1 MRVAGGGG
9 MRDVV
14 WPGGAPCVDLTTT
27 SDFTLALLDDT
38 LAWRHRMRKELEF
51 GSGDH
56 VRVTTRY
63 HVHFLRPLLSSFVRS
78 PRAEWA
84 RVLLPLTTRDKAML
98 LRLRVLGPEGAPAH
112 RLARKSSAAI
122 QAEYLRRLALTS
134 PAGDAML
141 GPQVPARGSPEAEFT
156 TVMRSRLFEA
166 ICVFM
171 PDMVKKLTNREA
183 DGPANLA
190 SYLTSGLG
198 FDIGVG
204 HVRRW
209 WTPATQAGQILAEAL
224 DEPPDPFSS
233 SEMVLLALPRMDPL
247 PRTVQEIDELVDAYL
262 AGLQA
267 ARDAGDRSFLIAL
280 ADYGRRYEI
289 IVDTRVPLNEP
300 ATLALVED
308 RELHLSPA
316 GWTVQEVAFGDARSS
331 HVEARTTDHTVQIT
345 QFDVRDVH
353 DQPLAPAWIEGLH
366 WTSEALQLYSSEPG
380 RPYYIR
386 LRLRFTAARSLQ
398 VTGLMLA
405 SITALAAVIA
415 LLTGEEHLVSVLAL
429 LTVPTTLAAALA
441 LVREQTA
448 LAARALAR
456 VRLVIEVSI
465 GLLWV
470 VVLVRTAVST
480 ADPLWFTR

>member
-1 MRVAGGGG
+1 
-9 MRDVV
+9 MRDVA
-14 WPGGAPCVDLTTT
+14 WPGGPPGVDLTTT

-63 HVHFLRPLLSSFVRS
+63 HVQFPRPLLNSFVRS
-78 PRAEWA
+78 PRAERA
-84 RVLLPLTTRDKAML
+84 RVLLPLTTRNKAML

-134 PAGDAML
+134 PAGNDFKA
-141 GPQVPARGSPEAEFT
+141 
-156 TVMRSRLFEA
+156 VMRSRLFEA

-171 PDMVKKLTNREA
+171 PDTVKKLTNGEA

-198 FDIGVG
+198 FDIDVDR
-204 HVRRW
+204 VRRW

-247 PRTVQEIDELVDAYL
+247 PRTLQEIDELVDDYL
-262 AGLQA
+262 AGLRA
-267 ARDAGDRSFLIAL
+267 ARDTGDRSFLIAL

-289 IVDTRVPLNEP
+289 IVDTRLPLDEP
-300 ATLALVED
+300 STLALVED

-316 GWTVQEVAFGDARSS
+316 GWTVQEVTFGDARSS
-331 HVEARTTDHTVQIT
+331 HVEARTTDHTVQIA

-380 RPYYIR
+380 RPYYLR
-386 LRLRFTAARSLQ
+386 LRLRFQAARSLQ

-405 SITALAAVIA
+405 TITVVAAVIG
-415 LLTGEEHLVSVLAL
+415 LITGEEQLVAVLAL

-456 VRLVIEVSI
+456 VRLVIEVTI

-470 VVLVRTAVST
+470 VVLVRTALST
-480 ADPLWFTR
+480 ADPTWFAR

>member
-1 MRVAGGGG
+1 ML
-9 MRDVV
+9 DVV
-14 WPGGAPCVDLTTT
+14 WPGSVPCVDLTTS

-63 HVHFLRPLLSSFVRS
+63 HVQFPRLLLHDFVRS
-78 PRAEWA
+78 ARAEWA
-84 RVLLPLTTRDKAML
+84 RVLLPLTTRNKAML
-98 LRLRVLGPEGAPAH
+98 LRLRVHGPEGAPAH

-134 PAGDAML
+134 PAGDD
-141 GPQVPARGSPEAEFT
+141 VKS
-156 TVMRSRLFEA
+156 VMRSRLLEA

-171 PDMVKKLTNREA
+171 PDMVKKLTNSDA
-183 DGPANLA
+183 DGPVTLA

-198 FDIGVG
+198 FDVAVDR
-204 HVRRW
+204 VRRW
-209 WTPATQAGQILAEAL
+209 WTPAKEAGQILTDAL
-224 DEPPDPFSS
+224 DEPPEPFSS

-247 PRTVQEIDELVDAYL
+247 PRTLEEIDDLVERYL
-262 AGLQA
+262 AGLRA
-267 ARDAGDRSFLIAL
+267 ARDAGDRSFLMAL

-289 IVDTRVPLNEP
+289 IVDTRVPLDEP

-316 GWTVQEVAFGDARSS
+316 GWTMQEVTFGDARSS
-331 HVEARTTDHTVQIT
+331 HIEAHTTDHTVQIT

-386 LRLRFTAARSLQ
+386 LRLRFQAARSLQ
-398 VTGLMLA
+398 ATGLMLA
-405 SITALAAVIA
+405 GITAVAAVIG
-415 LLTGEEHLVSVLAL
+415 LVTGEEQLISVLAL
-429 LTVPTTLAAALA
+429 LAVPTTLAAALA
-441 LVREQTA
+441 LVRDQTA

-456 VRLVIEVSI
+456 VRLVIEVAI

-470 VVLVRTAVST
+470 VVLVRTALST
-480 ADPLWFTR
+480 ADPGWFTR